1 MNRKRLLDLSCPFLT
16 TELNSPDGCKTDV
29 FKKATTSRHEA
40 QLQNNHRF
48 LKTILEIKFS
58 RQYNKDEF

>member
-1 MNRKRLLDLSCPFLT
+1 MAA
-16 TELNSPDGCKTDV
+16 KTDV

-48 LKTILEIKFS
+48 LKTILEINS
-58 RQYNKDEF
+58 HSITIKDEF